1 LPARKRRRA
10 RARLTPLI
18 RLPTFVL
25 RQFKQYGIFTPS
37 EVFMSTV
44 KVTDA
49 SWDSD
54 VIQSTEPV
62 VVDFWAEW
70 CGPCKMI
77 GPSLE
82 ELAKDYAGKVKI
94 VKLNVDENPG
104 VAGKLGIRS
113 IPTLMLF
120 KDGKV
125 ASQKVGAAPKGELAK
140 WINAAI

>member
-1 LPARKRRRA
+1 
-10 RARLTPLI
+10 
-18 RLPTFVL
+18 
-25 RQFKQYGIFTPS
+25 
-37 EVFMSTV
+37 MSTV

-49 SWDSD
+49 SFESD

-94 VKLNVDENPG
+94 VKLNVDENPA
-104 VAGKLGIRS
+104 VASKYGIRS
-113 IPTLMLF
+113 IPTLLAF
-120 KDGKV
+120 KDGKHV
-125 ASQKVGAAPKGELAK
+125 ATKTGAGPKGELLK
-140 WINAAI
+140 WINASV